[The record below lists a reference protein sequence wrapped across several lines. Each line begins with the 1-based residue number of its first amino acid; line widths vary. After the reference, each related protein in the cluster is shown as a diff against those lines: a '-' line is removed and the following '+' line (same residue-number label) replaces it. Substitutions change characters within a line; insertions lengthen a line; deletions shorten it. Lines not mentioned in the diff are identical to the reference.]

1 MTKRLT
7 AVAVLVVMAAAGAW
21 AQVTINPPVVT
32 SAPDGLDPE
41 DFNNALA
48 SVRATL
54 ETSID
59 GAISQYFNLPLFA
72 QGIADSGATSTHIGT
87 QRAFI
92 DYTRFAV
99 VVGTGFST
107 SLPSADLQLLESAVS
122 QLEAGDLY
130 FGAGFQPVV
139 ASIGFRPR
147 FISERLY
154 MNAKL
159 GYSDVSDIPG
169 SEGFSYNALSVGLL
183 ANYRLIESRSLPLG
197 FVRWRGVTVGSGVT
211 YQRNEL
217 KVDLDFDIDPVPL
230 SETDGD
236 PLENYFVTL
245 APVLTT
251 IATSDSVVVPLEV
264 TTGLRLLWFFD
275 FNIGAGVDLSFGTS
289 DVSLAINSPV
299 TLEGDTDDFEVTPG
313 SANVNAGTSG
323 DGPAFVRPRLTGGFG
338 LNFGP
343 VKVDVPLMYYFDQ
356 DGNSFMAGVN
366 VGIVF

>member
-32 SAPDGLDPE
+32 SAPDGVNIENL
-41 DFNNALA
+41 NTAIRNAI
-48 SVRATL
+48 RDDDGFQDTL
-54 ETSID
+54 EE
-59 GAISQYFNLPLFA
+59 AISTYTNLPLFA

-107 SLPSADLQLLESAVS
+107 SIPGSDFSLLEKAVG
-122 QLEAGDLY
+122 QLEEGDLY
-130 FGAGFQPVV
+130 FGAAFQPVV
-139 ASIGFRPR
+139 ASVGFRPR
-147 FISERLY
+147 FISDRLY

-159 GYSDVSDIPG
+159 GYADLSDIPG
-169 SEGFSYNALSVGLL
+169 AEGFSYNALSVGLL

-197 FVRWRGVTVGSGVT
+197 VVRWRGISLGSGVV

-217 KVDLDFDIDPVPL
+217 KVDLEFDL
-230 SETDGD
+230 E
-236 PLENYFVTL
+236 PLEVEFDGIDNPEIRLT
-245 APVLTT
+245 PVLTAV
-251 IATSDSVVVPLEV
+251 ATSDSVVVPLEV
-264 TTGLRLLWFFD
+264 TTGVRLAWLFD
-275 FNIGAGVDLSFGTS
+275 LNFGAGIDINFGNS
-289 DVSLAINSPV
+289 NVSLDIASPV
-299 TLEGDTDDFEVTPG
+299 VLDDPTGELVVEPG

-338 LNFGP
+338 LNLGP

>member
-1 MTKRLT
+1 MTRRLI
-7 AVAVLVVMAAAGAW
+7 AVAVMVIAATAGAW
-21 AQVTINPPVVT
+21 AQQVRITPPT
-32 SAPDGLDPE
+32 LGPGAPPDIV
-41 DFNNALA
+41 NALEAA
-48 SVRATL
+48 SEAL
-54 ETSID
+54 ENSID

-99 VVGTGFST
+99 VVGTGFSA
-107 SLPSADLQLLESAVS
+107 SLPSADLTLLESAVS

-147 FISERLY
+147 FISDRLY
-154 MNAKL
+154 MNAKF

-169 SEGFSYNALSVGLL
+169 AEGFSYNAMSVGLL

-197 FVRWRGVTVGSGVT
+197 FIRWRGVTVGSGVT

-217 KVDLDFDIDPVPL
+217 KVDLDFDLEPVELDDHGGPA
-230 SETDGD
+230 
-236 PLENYFVTL
+236 NYSLAL
-245 APVLTT
+245 APVLTA

-264 TTGLRLLWFFD
+264 TTGLRLLWLFD

-299 TLEGDTDDFEVTPG
+299 VLEGDTDGFEVTPG

-343 VKVDVPLMYYFDQ
+343 VKIDVPMMYYFDQ